1 MTLKYIIALAI
12 FLTFVCFAAFI
23 LIYASRT
30 KREQQQ
36 TQQPLDE
43 HDQQADINA
52 DADENAALDGLSE
65 YFIKK
70 NSILPK
76 VLMDLYVRL
85 SAVFNGQYIIAPQVL
100 ARDLVE
106 LELEDEP
113 VAPVDV
119 LQAQQYAD
127 EFVFDFVLSDAHT
140 GELVLAMINED
151 AISAQPEG
159 EFIIAIFKR
168 THIPVF
174 RYETLSGLD
183 DNALAVNIA
192 ESIDDGRFS

>member
-23 LIYASRT
+23 LIYTGRT

-36 TQQPLDE
+36 TQLPLDE
-43 HDQQADINA
+43 HDQQTDIIADT
-52 DADENAALDGLSE
+52 DEAAALDGISE

-70 NSILPK
+70 NTILPK

-85 SAVFNGQYIIAPQVL
+85 SVVFSGQYIIAPQVL

-159 EFIIAIFKR
+159 EFIIALFKR
-168 THIPVF
+168 AHIPVF